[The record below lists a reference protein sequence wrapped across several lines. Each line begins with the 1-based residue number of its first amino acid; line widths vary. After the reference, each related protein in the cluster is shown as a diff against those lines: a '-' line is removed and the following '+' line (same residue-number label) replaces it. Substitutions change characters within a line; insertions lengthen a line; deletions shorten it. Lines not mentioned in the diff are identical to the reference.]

1 MLLLNWITMWSPFLV
16 WCPRRST
23 QALADT
29 EERLLAGVG
38 QQPTFDIAGVS
49 FSLVTTWSVFEPRLV
64 P

>member
-1 MLLLNWITMWSPFLV
+1 MWSPFLV